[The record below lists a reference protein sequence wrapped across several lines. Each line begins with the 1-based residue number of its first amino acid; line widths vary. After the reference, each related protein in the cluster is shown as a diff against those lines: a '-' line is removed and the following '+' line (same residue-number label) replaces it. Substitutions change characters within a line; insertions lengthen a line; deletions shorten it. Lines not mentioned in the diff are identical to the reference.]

1 MAATVSWDPNR
12 YGSTKKVLQ
21 YDEVTGNYSIAD
33 QDHDYT
39 GVNYNFA
46 TLPAAGTTTST
57 ATDTTT
63 ETTDTT
69 QAQTTEAFGDVKPW
83 WWNQQQGEGG
93 GSGGV
98 FTGYQEKEPVTE
110 LTGFFD
116 PLGKAMEGQKPP
128 LGDRLRHQFAD
139 LTGQTNRE
147 WEDVDRALAG
157 ETEQPGKFK
166 QTISDFG
173 SAIKTKAKG
182 LLDRPI
188 PFVPGMTFLQAANKV
203 LRPGANKSFRNI
215 AGLYNTEINL
225 MRRYGSVGVTDMNP
239 TGDPRK
245 DDAGFNIVSFA
256 GNYNKIGTNSR
267 RHNMLKEANIFEK
280 GSKEWKDARNK
291 IRKDFEEEKKSKIE
305 NKSYNI
311 DSSGS
316 TDQAPSGNG
325 AQSSV
330 SRSTTAS
337 QAAGMGGGS
346 RQATSAGSTSSG
358 RTDSGWGW

>member
-1 MAATVSWDPNR
+1 MAAKVSWDPNR
-12 YGSTKKVLQ
+12 YGSVKKVLQ
-21 YDEVTGNYSIAD
+21 YDEATGKYSIAD
-33 QDHDYT
+33 QDHNYT
-39 GVNYNFA
+39 GVNYTF
-46 TLPAAGTTTST
+46 TSLPEEIAPQQLLTSE
-57 ATDTTT
+57 DSNKTT
-63 ETTDTT
+63 EM
-69 QAQTTEAFGDVKPW
+69 QTTEAFGDVRPW
-83 WWNQQQGEGG
+83 WLKQQDAEGSDNTNIFSGVQENQ
-93 GSGGV
+93 
-98 FTGYQEKEPVTE
+98 PVTE

-116 PLGKAMEGQKPP
+116 PLDKAMSGQKPP

-147 WEDVDRALAG
+147 WENVDRALAG
-157 ETEQPGKFK
+157 ETEQPGKFR

-188 PFVPGMTFLQAANKV
+188 PFIPGMTFLQAANKV

-225 MRRYGSVGVTDMNP
+225 MRRYGSVGATDMNP

-267 RHNMLKEANIFEK
+267 RHNMLKGADIHEK
-280 GSKEWKDARNK
+280 GSKEWRDARNK
-291 IRKDFEEEKKSKIE
+291 IRKDFEEEKKSGIE

-311 DSSGS
+311 DPSGS
-316 TDQAPSGNG
+316 TDQAPAKTVTRTTQPVRHHSQNGGNQRSGNG
-325 AQSSV
+325 GG
-330 SRSTTAS
+330 
-337 QAAGMGGGS
+337 QAAADKAGGS
-346 RQATSAGSTSSG
+346 AYSSPF
-358 RTDSGWGW
+358 

>member
-21 YDEVTGNYSIAD
+21 YDAATGNYSIAD
-33 QDHDYT
+33 QDHNYT
-39 GVNYNFA
+39 GVSYNFTA
-46 TLPAAGTTTST
+46 LPTTGTTTST
-57 ATDTTT
+57 TTGTTT
-63 ETTDTT
+63 GTTDTT
-69 QAQTTEAFGDVKPW
+69 QTQTTEAFGDVKPW
-83 WWNQQQGEGG
+83 WWKQQQGEGG
-93 GSGGV
+93 GGGGV

-215 AGLYNTEINL
+215 SGLYNTEINL
-225 MRRYGSVGVTDMNP
+225 MRRYGSVGVTNMNP

-245 DDAGFNIVSFA
+245 DDAGFNIVSGA

-267 RHNMLKEANIFEK
+267 RHNMLAKADIHEK
-280 GSKEWKDARNK
+280 GSKEWRDARNK
-291 IRKDFEEEKKSKIE
+291 IRKDWEEEKKSGNE
-305 NKSYNI
+305 NKNYNI

-316 TDQAPSGNG
+316 TDQAPAKTSTKTTQPVRHHSQNGGNQG
-325 AQSSV
+325 N
-330 SRSTTAS
+330 TG
-337 QAAGMGGGS
+337 GMGK
-346 RQATSAGSTSSG
+346 G
-358 RTDSGWGW
+358 RSPSDAPGTPF

>member
-1 MAATVSWDPNR
+1 MTATVSWDPNR

-21 YDEVTGNYSIAD
+21 YDAATGNYSIAD
-33 QDHDYT
+33 QDHNYT
-39 GVNYNFA
+39 GVSYNFTA
-46 TLPAAGTTTST
+46 LPTTGTTTST
-57 ATDTTT
+57 TTGTTT
-63 ETTDTT
+63 GTTDTT
-69 QAQTTEAFGDVKPW
+69 QTQTTEAFGDVKPW
-83 WWNQQQGEGG
+83 WWKQQQGEGG
-93 GSGGV
+93 GGGGV

-215 AGLYNTEINL
+215 SGLYNTEINL
-225 MRRYGSVGVTDMNP
+225 MRRYGSVVPTDMNP
-239 TGDPRK
+239 TGDTRK
-245 DDAGFNIVSFA
+245 DDAGFNIVSMS
-256 GNYNKIGTNSR
+256 GNYNKIGTYSR
-267 RHNMLKEANIFEK
+267 RHNMLKEADNITDPAEK
-280 GSKEWKDARNK
+280 KMARDK
-291 IRKDFEEEKKSKIE
+291 IRADWEEEKRTGVE
-305 NKSYNI
+305 NTNYNI

-316 TDQAPSGNG
+316 TDQAPAKTSTKTVHSGKPTGGHHEGGG
-325 AQSSV
+325 AGIGS
-330 SRSTTAS
+330 TAS
-337 QAAGMGGGS
+337 KQGPAGGS
-346 RQATSAGSTSSG
+346 VGASRF
-358 RTDSGWGW
+358 R

>member
-21 YDEVTGNYSIAD
+21 YDAATGNYSIAD
-33 QDHDYT
+33 QDHNYT
-39 GVNYNFA
+39 GVSYNFTA
-46 TLPAAGTTTST
+46 LPAAGTTTST
-57 ATDTTT
+57 TTGTTT
-63 ETTDTT
+63 GTTNTM
-69 QAQTTEAFGDVKPW
+69 QAQTASAFGDVKPW
-83 WWNQQQGEGG
+83 WWNQQGEGQD
-93 GSGGV
+93 SANV

-139 LTGQTNRE
+139 LTGKTEKE

-157 ETEQPGKFK
+157 ETERPGKFK

-188 PFVPGMTFLQAANKV
+188 PFIPGMTFLQAANKV

-215 AGLYNTEINL
+215 GGLYNTEINL
-225 MRRYGSVGVTDMNP
+225 MRRYGSVGATDMNP

-267 RHNMLKEANIFEK
+267 RHNMLKEANIFKK

-291 IRKDFEEEKKSKIE
+291 IRKDFEEEKKSGIE

-311 DSSGS
+311 DPSGS
-316 TDQAPSGNG
+316 ADQAP
-325 AQSSV
+325 AKTKTTSV
-330 SRSTTAS
+330 VARSAPS
-337 QAAGMGGGS
+337 PHREGGGEHG
-346 RQATSAGSTSSG
+346 GSTRGDQSRDPTGGSPF
-358 RTDSGWGW
+358 

>member
-21 YDEVTGNYSIAD
+21 YDAATGNYSIAD
-33 QDHDYT
+33 QDHNYT
-39 GVNYNFA
+39 GVSYNFTA
-46 TLPAAGTTTST
+46 LPTTGTTTST
-57 ATDTTT
+57 TTGTTT
-63 ETTDTT
+63 GTTDTT
-69 QAQTTEAFGDVKPW
+69 QTQTTEAFGDVKPW

-139 LTGQTNRE
+139 LTGKTERE

-157 ETEQPGKFK
+157 ETKQPGKFG

-188 PFVPGMTFLQAANKV
+188 PFFPGTTFLQAADKV

-215 AGLYNTEINL
+215 PGLYNTEINL
-225 MRRYGSVGVTDMNP
+225 MRRYGSTGATDMNP

-267 RHNMLKEANIFEK
+267 RHNMLKGADIHEK
-280 GSKEWKDARNK
+280 GSKEWRDARNK
-291 IRKDFEEEKKSKIE
+291 IRKDFEEEKKSGNE
-305 NKSYNI
+305 NKNYNI

-316 TDQAPSGNG
+316 TDKAPTKTKTVTRTTQPVRHHSQNGGNQRSGNG
-325 AQSSV
+325 G
-330 SRSTTAS
+330 
-337 QAAGMGGGS
+337 GMGKGQSPSDAPGS
-346 RQATSAGSTSSG
+346 PF
-358 RTDSGWGW
+358 

>member
-21 YDEVTGNYSIAD
+21 YDEATGNYSIAD

-39 GVNYNFA
+39 GVNYNFTA
-46 TLPAAGTTTST
+46 LPAAGTTTST
-57 ATDTTT
+57 TTDTTT
-63 ETTDTT
+63 ETTGTT
-69 QAQTTEAFGDVKPW
+69 QTQTTEAFGDVKPW
-83 WWNQQQGEGG
+83 WWNQQGEGDS
-93 GSGGV
+93 SGGV

-139 LTGQTNRE
+139 LTGKTERE

-157 ETEQPGKFK
+157 ETKQSGKFG

-188 PFVPGMTFLQAANKV
+188 PFIPGMTFLQAANKV

-239 TGDPRK
+239 KGDPRK
-245 DDAGFNIVSFA
+245 DDAGFNIVSMS

-267 RHNMLKEANIFEK
+267 RHNMLKEADIHEK
-280 GSKEWKDARNK
+280 GSKEWRDARNK

-311 DSSGS
+311 DPSGS
-316 TDQAPSGNG
+316 TEQAPAKPISVPVPRHISGGGNG
-325 AQSSV
+325 NQSG
-330 SRSTTAS
+330 ST
-337 QAAGMGGGS
+337 GGS
-346 RQATSAGSTSSG
+346 MGKGQSPSDAPGSPF
-358 RTDSGWGW
+358 